1 MDIELKKYEISFLL
15 RKEGDFEK
23 IAVVLKRHGATRGE
37 EVDVSRIKLSYPI
50 ARESFGYFGYVLFT
64 ADPKA
69 LGEIENDLRTSTD
82 VMRFSI
88 FGAPRVQPTTR
99 GSRDGR
105 SFRQESYEARR
116 RRAPRVI
123 KETGASENKSPLLEE
138 RRHIPKPEP
147 EGELTNE
154 ALEKKLEEI
163 LK

>member
-23 IAVVLKRHGATRGE
+23 IAAVLKRHGATLGE
-37 EVDVSRIKLSYPI
+37 GVDISRIKLSYPI
-50 ARESFGYFGYVLFT
+50 ARESFGYFGYALFT

-69 LGEIENDLRTSTD
+69 LGEVENDLRTASD

-88 FGAPRVQPTTR
+88 FGAPRLEPTTR
-99 GSRDGR
+99 GVRDGR
-105 SFRQESYEARR
+105 SFRQESYETQR
-116 RRAPRVI
+116 RRAPRAV
-123 KETGASENKSPLLEE
+123 KETGALESKTPFEE
-138 RRHIPKPEP
+138 RRHIPKPEL